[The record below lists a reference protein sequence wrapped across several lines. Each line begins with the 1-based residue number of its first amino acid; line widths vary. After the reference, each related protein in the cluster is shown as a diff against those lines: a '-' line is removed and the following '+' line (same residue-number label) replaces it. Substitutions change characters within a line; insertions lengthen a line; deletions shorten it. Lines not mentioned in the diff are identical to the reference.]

1 MQLSEA
7 FETKPQI
14 AFALGGVVASL
25 LRFLCH
31 ILSGVFAFSEYAG
44 DQNPWIYSMGY
55 NSFVFID
62 IAIVIVVG
70 VIVFSSKS
78 FMTYVNKYN
87 GQKSA
92 VAAPEQPADVDA
104 EAEQK

>member
-1 MQLSEA
+1 MTWYEIL
-7 FETKPQI
+7 I
-14 AFALGGVVASL
+14 IVAACL
-25 LRFLCH
+25 
-31 ILSGVFAFSEYAG
+31 
-44 DQNPWIYSMGY
+44 
-55 NSFVFID
+55 
-62 IAIVIVVG
+62 IVVG

-92 VAAPEQPADVDA
+92 VAAQEQPADVDA